1 MKAIY
6 PKFAALS
13 FAAILFAACSDS
25 TSDGGNNGG
34 NNSNVTPSAVT
45 SLDLTAQS
53 IDASRVDNYKLATT
67 KAAYNFSYTRAG
79 ETSFV
84 ESMPTVPAEPA
95 TCLNLNNAANLSGN
109 SYVIS
114 GQKTLDFSGK
124 TITNS
129 TIFVHSACT
138 IVYDQTTT
146 LSGSTIVLQGS
157 ATLKYTGTGDMV
169 PAGNIVYCASPK
181 AQVIATGD
189 IKINGEFYAEFRGAT
204 TDDNEELST
213 GLGAIKETTATEKE
227 KSITPTQNITF
238 GSTAKVYIDGSIRAK
253 ELTVAEGANV
263 YSAYN
268 LFNADE
274 NKNGN
279 GNIAGNLKLGGFIKS
294 ANLTVTGN
302 LIAGAAVRVTDKMT
316 VNTGGVVQAAYINV
330 SDYTEDGDKSWSI
343 KDGDATLSLNGT
355 GKILISDGNVIV
367 ANNLVTDNASAGQIT
382 LQGESTV
389 AVIKANKFTNNSS
402 NTKIQA
408 FATSGNNS
416 MFLFQFKNNYNGT
429 TPVATFE
436 DLDFTATFLDYDK
449 TSQNNCIQ
457 LVDKDHKKYGY
468 EWVGS
473 IETLKKGYKLDLV
486 AAEEPGTDGQ
496 SASCIQTTGS
506 NIYVG
511 YHTYGDGTVGGKIER
526 LTMSNNTLSL
536 NESLKADD
544 IDYNHMLLDGSALY
558 LAGSQQGTKDSDTK
572 AIGAFLGK
580 VALSSGSIG
589 NKIELYSVNQETS
602 KVDANCVGKYNNNY
616 VVATTKGFTVL
627 DNDFNY
633 KAYAGAEGKYVVAN
647 GSNLYTLDLTNNGQ
661 MKSYTSTD
669 LTTAASTV
677 NTTSAITPTDN
688 KAVMAIDGNVMYVC
702 KGENGIDKIDLSS
715 GTATHFWTC
724 PTFVAHDATTLNN
737 GSEYVKGHCNGI
749 AVKGDFIYVA
759 HGSYGLVVLNKEGK
773 MICHRKSDNGKSAN
787 FVTVDENGYIY
798 VAYGKSRVHVFK
810 LTGSEPM
817 TE

>member
-34 NNSNVTPSAVT
+34 NGNVTPSAVT

-53 IDASRVDNYKLATT
+53 IDASRVDNYKLPTT
-67 KAAYNFSYTRAG
+67 KAAYSFSYTRAG

-84 ESMPTVPAEPA
+84 ESMPAIPSKTGNE
-95 TCLNLNNAANLSGN
+95 LGLNNGANLKNN
-109 SYVIS
+109 SYLIS
-114 GQKTLDFSGK
+114 GSKTIDFSGK
-124 TITNS
+124 TIENS
-129 TIFVHSACT
+129 TIFVNSAST
-138 IVYDQTTT
+138 IVYDKTTT
-146 LSGSTIVLQGS
+146 LTNSKIVLLGS
-157 ATLKYTGTGDMV
+157 ATLKYSGGGVMV
-169 PAGNIVYCASPK
+169 PEGCAIYCESPK
-181 AQVIATGD
+181 CQVNVTGD
-189 IKINGEFYAEFRGAT
+189 ININGEFYAEFRGKT
-204 TDDNEELST
+204 TDQEDLST
-213 GLGAIKETTATEKE
+213 GLGSIKETTAAEKD

-253 ELTVAEGANV
+253 ELTVTAGANV
-263 YSAYN
+263 YAVHN

-274 NKNGN
+274 NKNGK
-279 GNIAGNLKLGGFIKS
+279 GTIAGNLKLGGFIKS

-302 LIAGAAVRVTDKMT
+302 LIAGAAVRVTDAMN
-316 VNTGGVVQAAYINV
+316 VNDGGVVQAAYINV

-343 KDGDATLSLNGT
+343 KNGDATLSLNGT
-355 GKILISDGNVIV
+355 GKILINDGNVIV
-367 ANNLVTDNASAGQIT
+367 ANNLVTDNSNAGQIT
-382 LQGESTV
+382 LQGDNTV

-402 NTKIQA
+402 NAKIQA
-408 FATSGNNS
+408 FYTSSNNS
-416 MFLFQFKNNYNGT
+416 MFLFQFKNNYNGS

-457 LVDKDHKKYGY
+457 LIDKDHKKYGY

-486 AAEEPGTDGQ
+486 AAEEPATDGQ

-511 YHTYGDGTVGGKIER
+511 YHTYGDKIVGGKIER
-526 LTMSNNTLSL
+526 LTMSGNTLAL
-536 NESLKADD
+536 TESLKADD
-544 IDYNHMLLDGSALY
+544 IDYNHMLLDGSTLY
-558 LAGSQQGTKDSDTK
+558 LAGSQQGTKGSDTK

-580 VALSSGSIG
+580 VTLSSGSIG
-589 NKIELYSVNQETS
+589 NKINLYSVNETTTG
-602 KVDANCVGKYNNNY
+602 VDANCVAKYNNNY

-724 PTFVAHDATTLNN
+724 PTFVAHNATNLENEK
-737 GSEYVKGHCNGI
+737 EYVKGHCNGI
-749 AVKGDFIYVA
+749 AVKGEFIYVA

-787 FVTVDENGYIY
+787 FVTVDDNGYIY

-810 LTGSEPM
+810 LTGSEELT